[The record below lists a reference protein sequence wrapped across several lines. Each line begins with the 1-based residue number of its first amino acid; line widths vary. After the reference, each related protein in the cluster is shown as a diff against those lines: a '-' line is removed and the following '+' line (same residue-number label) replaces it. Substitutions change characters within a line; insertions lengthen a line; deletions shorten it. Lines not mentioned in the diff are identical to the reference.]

1 MENER
6 GVRLMTMK
14 GQRSYGCE
22 WAPLNALVS
31 SGTLE
36 ETISKMHTSASSTAQ
51 NCGYRFSMRPC
62 IARALIY
69 MHINLRK
76 KNPQW
81 VYNWDMRMDVMR
93 GCFNK
98 KRLLMIHFGLKGRV
112 ELQQYNSWYIF
123 YRCIWRKFFSWYIVN
138 SKQVFCGH
146 FSEFEAT
153 VISLFRNESTTFYEI
168 WNLVYQLFCM
178 SHLELKCSFL
188 VNWMQHKSHAKK
200 LSVQRFH
207 SCTQSCCGAPVLFYF
222 YLFCEECI
230 RISYFEIRALF
241 QAQYLKP
248 VKSTAFEEN
257 MRNCW

>member
-112 ELQQYNSWYIF
+112 ELQQYYYWYSFDHWIQ
-123 YRCIWRKFFSWYIVN
+123 RKFFLGTLWIQ
-138 SKQVFCGH
+138 SKSFV
-146 FSEFEAT
+146 E
-153 VISLFRNESTTFYEI
+153 IFRNLKQSS
-168 WNLVYQLFCM
+168 LVFFEMKAQLLLKFGTWVSQLFCM
-178 SHLELKCSFL
+178 SHFEFESLILK
-188 VNWMQHKSHAKK
+188 
-200 LSVQRFH
+200 
-207 SCTQSCCGAPVLFYF
+207 Y
-222 YLFCEECI
+222 
-230 RISYFEIRALF
+230 
-241 QAQYLKP
+241 
-248 VKSTAFEEN
+248 
-257 MRNCW
+257 